1 MATKKTGKRQ
11 RRKKNVAAAKSI
23 KTQFNQGKALNMNGS
38 SVWDKLLYKLMTLN
52 IIQCLFQCVAAF
64 STV

>member
-1 MATKKTGKRQ
+1 MATKKKEKTE

-38 SVWDKLLYKLMTLN
+38 SVWDK
-52 IIQCLFQCVAAF
+52 
-64 STV
+64 